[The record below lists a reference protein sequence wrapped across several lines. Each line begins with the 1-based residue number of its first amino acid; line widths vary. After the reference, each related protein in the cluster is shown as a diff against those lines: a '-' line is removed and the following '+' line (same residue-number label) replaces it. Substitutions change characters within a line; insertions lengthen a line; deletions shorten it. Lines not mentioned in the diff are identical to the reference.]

1 MWEVGFDDVML
12 HIFSRVVKL
21 LGILPKLRH
30 WLKTRLRLKTLADLQ
45 ALLGALSFFL
55 KFKTSDPFSQIL
67 FLSGFNSQ

>member
-45 ALLGALSFFL
+45 ALLGALSFF
-55 KFKTSDPFSQIL
+55 F
-67 FLSGFNSQ
+67 